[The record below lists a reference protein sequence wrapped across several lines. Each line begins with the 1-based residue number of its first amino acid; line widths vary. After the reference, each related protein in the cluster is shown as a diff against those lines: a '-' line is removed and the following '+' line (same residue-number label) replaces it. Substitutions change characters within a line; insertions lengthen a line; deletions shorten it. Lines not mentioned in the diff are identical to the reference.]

1 MKSCAL
7 LERKMKTDTEIKVE
21 GMNALAQA
29 LGDVDA
35 EKFVA
40 LLQREPGDYTKWQ
53 RTLWPERSVED
64 ISRAAMTFR
73 GNQR

>member
-1 MKSCAL
+1 
-7 LERKMKTDTEIKVE
+7 MKTDTEIKVE

-40 LLQREPGDYTKWQ
+40 LLQREPFDYTKWQ
-53 RTLWPERSVED
+53 RSLWPERSVKD
-64 ISRAAMTFR
+64 ISRAAMTLR
-73 GNQR
+73 GKR